1 MDDIK
6 KLSTIPN
13 QTQSN
18 DVKYVSK
25 KDYEVTVLSNY
36 MEKILEK
43 SDNLLL
49 EFLVRVRHWMWIG
62 LPYFGVNETIVI

>member
-1 MDDIK
+1 LDDIK

-49 EFLVRVRHWMWIG
+49 DIG
-62 LPYFGVNETIVI
+62 CG